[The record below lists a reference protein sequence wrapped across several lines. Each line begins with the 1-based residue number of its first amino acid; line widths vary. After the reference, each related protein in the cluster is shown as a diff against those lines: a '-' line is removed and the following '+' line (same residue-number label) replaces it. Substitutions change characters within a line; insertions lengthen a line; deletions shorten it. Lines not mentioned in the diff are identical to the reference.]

1 MTLTYIPILASLLQN
16 AALLLAMVA
25 VYDLSTAHHHLD
37 GNPFKQV
44 MVGVV
49 LGVIGISIMLAS
61 LPLDTDLMFDS
72 RSVLLAVSGLFLGPL
87 PTITAMVITGAF
99 RLFEGGPNALTG
111 LYVIATSGAIG
122 MAWGY
127 WRRERLADI
136 PLEELYSCGLVVHLV
151 MLATMLTLPWETARA
166 VLTTI
171 SIPVL
176 LIFPLATAAIG
187 LIFTNRMRRETL
199 ERSVEHERQLL
210 KSLFESIPDLIWL
223 KDKSGV
229 YMACN
234 PRMGELVGGRAEDII
249 GKTDY
254 DIAPTSLADEFR
266 RIDNQV
272 MSTGIPDTREELAT
286 FAVDGHQELLE
297 TTKMPM
303 FDIDGNLIG
312 VLGMGHDI
320 SARKRTEEQ
329 LRHLVQAVE
338 QSTENIIITDLNC
351 AIEYVN
357 EAFVKATGYLRDEVV
372 GKNPRLLQS
381 GNTPPETFAM
391 LWAALKR
398 GETWKGELHNRRRNG
413 EEFIESAIISPIR
426 QPDGQITH
434 YLAVKQDITRQKA
447 AQARIE
453 HLAHYDELTGLP
465 NRALLTERLHTL
477 LSLSRKQRHQSALII
492 VDLDHFKTVNEALG
506 ITFGDAILQM
516 TAARLQALVSEGA
529 TLARLSADE
538 FAILLPDISPH
549 RAETT
554 SQHAEVMAE
563 TIHSA
568 FRNPLEAKG
577 EAVTF
582 SVSLGICLF
591 PEPEQESASDV
602 LRRADTALHRAKAAG
617 GNQTAI
623 FETAMGEQAKARYA
637 MENELRN
644 GLGNN
649 ELMIHLQS
657 QVDRLGRVVGAEA
670 LLRWNHPQR
679 GLIPPSLFIPV
690 AEQSD
695 LIVELGSWVL
705 EEVCATIAKEQL
717 AGRSLKVAVNLSP
730 RQFRKAGFVSW
741 LQQLLASTGADPGHL
756 TLEVTEGLMID
767 NMDMVVGK
775 MHEIAALGVRF
786 SVDDFGTGYS
796 SLSYLKRLPIREL
809 KIDKSFVQDLPGDSD
824 DAALVETIIA
834 IARHLNLAVVAEGV
848 ETEAQAD
855 FLNARGNVIH
865 QGFLFARP
873 RPADQWLQGWREDY
887 PVR

>member
-1 MTLTYIPILASLLQN
+1 MTLSYIPVLASLLQN

-25 VYDLSTAHHHLD
+25 VYDLSTTQHRLD

-61 LPLDTDLMFDS
+61 LSLEAGLMFDS
-72 RSVLLAVSGLFLGPL
+72 RSVLLAVSGLFLGPI
-87 PTITAMVITGAF
+87 PTIIAMLITAAF
-99 RLFEGGPNALTG
+99 RLVEGGATAWTG
-111 LYVIATSGAIG
+111 VYVILASGTIG
-122 MAWGY
+122 MVWGY
-127 WRRERLADI
+127 CRRQRLADI

-151 MLATMLTLPWETARA
+151 MLALMLTLPWETAMA
-166 VLTTI
+166 VLATI
-171 SIPVL
+171 SLPVL

-187 LIFTNRMRRETL
+187 LIFTNRLRREAL
-199 ERSVEHERQLL
+199 ELRFDNERQLL
-210 KSLFESIPDLIWL
+210 KSLFETIPDLVWL
-223 KDKSGV
+223 KDINGKF
-229 YMACN
+229 MACN
-234 PRMGELVGGRAEDII
+234 PRISELLGARTEDII
-249 GKTDY
+249 GKSDY
-254 DIAPTSLADEFR
+254 DFTPPAVADGFR
-266 RIDNQV
+266 HFDNLV
-272 MSTGIPDTREELAT
+272 MSSGLPHTNEEWVT
-286 FAVDGHQELLE
+286 FASDGHQELLE
-297 TTKMPM
+297 TTKTPM
-303 FDIDGNLIG
+303 FDTSGKLIG

-338 QSTENIIITDLNC
+338 QSTESIIITDLNS

-357 EAFVKATGYLRDEVV
+357 EAFVQATGYLRDEVI
-372 GKNPRLLQS
+372 GQNPRILQS

-391 LWAALKR
+391 LWAALNH
-398 GETWKGELHNRRRNG
+398 GETWKGEFHNRRSNG
-413 EEFIESAIISPIR
+413 DEFIESAIISPIR

-434 YLAVKQDITRQKA
+434 YLAVKQDITHQKA

-453 HLAHYDELTGLP
+453 HLAHYDELTTLP
-465 NRALLTERLHTL
+465 NRALLTERLHSL
-477 LSLSRKQRHQSALII
+477 IALSRKQRNQSALIS
-492 VDLDHFKTVNEALG
+492 VDLDHFKTVNDARG
-506 ITFGDAILQM
+506 ISFGDAILQM
-516 TAARLQALVSEGA
+516 TAARLQAIVNTGA
-529 TLARLSADE
+529 TVARLSADE
-538 FAILLPDISPH
+538 FAILLPDITPH

-554 SQHAEVMAE
+554 SQHAEKMAE
-563 TIHSA
+563 AIHAA
-568 FRNPLEAKG
+568 FRNPLDVDG

-591 PEPEQESASDV
+591 PELEEESASDV
-602 LRRADTALHRAKAAG
+602 LSRADTALHRAKAAG
-617 GNQTAI
+617 GNQTAF

-637 MENELRN
+637 MENELRS
-644 GLGNN
+644 GLGNG

-657 QVDRLGRVVGAEA
+657 QVDRRGRVVGAEA

-679 GLIPPSLFIPV
+679 GLIPPSLFIPI

-695 LIVELGSWVL
+695 LIVELGGWVL
-705 EEVCATIAKEQL
+705 EEVCAMIAAEQL
-717 AGRSLKVAVNLSP
+717 AGRSLKIAVNLSP

-741 LQQLLASTGADPGHL
+741 LKLLLASSGADPGYL

-824 DAALVETIIA
+824 DAALVDTIIA
-834 IARHLNLAVVAEGV
+834 IARHLNLVVVAEGV

-865 QGFLFARP
+865 QGFLYARP
-873 RPADQWLQGWREDY
+873 RPADQWLLGWREGY
-887 PVR
+887 PAR